1 MATSMKT
8 AEETRLPGL
17 YVAGATAII
26 SGISVFV
33 NSYGVKSFT
42 SPAVYTTAK
51 NLAATLV
58 IAAFVV
64 VAWLASRRATPL
76 EGAAAGQ
83 QPAAAA
89 PRQLHGLARWTGF
102 AYVAAIGGGAA
113 FILFFDGLA
122 RTSAVPAVFLHD
134 TLVIWVALAA
144 LPLLGERLGRWNLV
158 AIALLVVGVT
168 ATSGGV
174 GHLELNSGNALV
186 LGATVLWA
194 IETVIAKRLLT
205 GVAPSTLALVRM
217 GGGAVVLVGYLAATG
232 QFHTLVGLGASE
244 LRWALI
250 TGCLLGG
257 YVATWMAALAR
268 ARAVDVTSVLV
279 SSALVTL
286 FLDAVVHH
294 TGLASDTIG
303 LVLLALGVVAVVRA
317 WPRVAHA

>member
-1 MATSMKT
+1 MANSTNA
-8 AEETRLPGL
+8 AEKTRLPGL
-17 YVAGATAII
+17 YVAGATAIV

-33 NSYGVKSFT
+33 NSYGVKSFQ

-58 IAAFVV
+58 IAAFVAL
-64 VAWLASRRATPL
+64 AWLATRGEGRDARRTT
-76 EGAAAGQ
+76 E
-83 QPAAAA
+83 PAAPTSSRPLSGVA
-89 PRQLHGLARWTGF
+89 RLAGF

-144 LPLLGERLGRWNLV
+144 LPLLGERLGPWNLA

-174 GHLELNSGNALV
+174 GHLVVDSGNALV
-186 LGATVLWA
+186 LAATILWA
-194 IETVIAKRLLT
+194 IEAVIAKRLLAGIT
-205 GVAPSTLALVRM
+205 PSGLALVRM
-217 GGGAVVLVGYLAATG
+217 GGGAVVLVGYLGATG
-232 QFHTLVGLGASE
+232 QFHTLVGLGGSG
-244 LRWALI
+244 LRWALV

-257 YVATWMAALAR
+257 YVTTWMTALSR

-279 SSALVTL
+279 ASAAVTI
-286 FLDAVVHH
+286 FLDTVVHH
-294 TGLASDTIG
+294 TGLASDTVG
-303 LVLLALGVVAVVRA
+303 LVLLALGVAAVVRA
-317 WPRVAHA
+317 WPRVARA

>member
-1 MATSMKT
+1 MANSNTT
-8 AEETRLPGL
+8 AGKTRLPGL

-26 SGISVFV
+26 SGISVFT
-33 NSYGVKSFT
+33 NSYGVKSFA

-58 IAAFVV
+58 IAAFVA
-64 VAWLASRRATPL
+64 VAWLATRR
-76 EGAAAGQ
+76 
-83 QPAAAA
+83 PAAASIPA
-89 PRQLHGLARWTGF
+89 VPSGTGPRPLAGAARLAGF

-113 FILFFDGLA
+113 FIFFFDGLA

-134 TLVIWVALAA
+134 TLVIWVALAT
-144 LPLLGERLGRWNLV
+144 LPLLGERVGRWNLA

-168 ATSGGV
+168 LTSGGV
-174 GHLELNSGNALV
+174 GHLALNSGNALV

-194 IETVIAKRLLT
+194 IETVIAKRLLR

-232 QFHTLVGLGASE
+232 QFHALVGLGAAE
-244 LRWALI
+244 LRWALV

-257 YVATWMAALAR
+257 YVATWMTALSR

-279 SSALVTL
+279 ASAAVTL
-286 FLDAVVHH
+286 FLDAAVHH
-294 TGLASDTIG
+294 SGLASDTIG
-303 LVLLALGVVAVVRA
+303 LVLLALGVAAVVRA
-317 WPRVAHA
+317 WPRVARA

>member
-1 MATSMKT
+1 MANPTSSAAK
-8 AEETRLPGL
+8 TRLPGL
-17 YVAGATAII
+17 YVAGATAIV

-58 IAAFVV
+58 IAAVAA
-64 VAWLASRRATPL
+64 VAWLVARRERPNAWRMAL
-76 EGAAAGQ
+76 
-83 QPAAAA
+83 PAAADPA
-89 PRQLHGLARWTGF
+89 RPLSGFSRLAGF
-102 AYVAAIGGGAA
+102 LYVAAIGGGAA
-113 FILFFDGLA
+113 FIFFFDGLA

-174 GHLELNSGNALV
+174 GHLVVNSGNALV
-186 LGATVLWA
+186 LAATVLWA
-194 IETVIAKRLLT
+194 IETIIAKRLLA
-205 GVAPSTLALVRM
+205 GVGPSTLALVRM
-217 GGGAVVLVGYLAATG
+217 GGGAVVLLGYLGATG

-244 LRWALI
+244 LRWALV
-250 TGCLLGG
+250 TGCLLGA
-257 YVATWMAALAR
+257 YVATWMTALSR

-279 SSALVTL
+279 ASAAVTL

-294 TGLASDTIG
+294 TGLAPDTLG
-303 LVLLALGVVAVVRA
+303 LVLLALGVVAVIRA
-317 WPRVAHA
+317 WPRVARA